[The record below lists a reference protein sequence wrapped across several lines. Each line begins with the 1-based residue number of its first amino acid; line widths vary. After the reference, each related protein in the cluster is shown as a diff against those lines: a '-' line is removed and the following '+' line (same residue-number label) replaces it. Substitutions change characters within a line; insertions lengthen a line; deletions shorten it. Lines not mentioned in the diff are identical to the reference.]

1 MSKFNIYYAGT
12 HQAEFQEE
20 LEFETRDA
28 ALDYAKKRAIEDY
41 ESKSGGNGYLSWEEC
56 REELIHSGKEK
67 ITDEDVDNYY
77 REVIY
82 STIQYY
88 VEKL

>member
-20 LEFETRDA
+20 LEFETRTA

-41 ESKSGGNGYLSWEEC
+41 ESKCGRYGYLSWEEC

-88 VEKL
+88 IEKL

>member
-20 LEFETRDA
+20 LEFETPAA

-41 ESKSGGNGYLSWEEC
+41 ESNCGGNGYLSWEEC
-56 REELIHSGKEK
+56 REELIHSGEEK

-77 REVIY
+77 KEVVY

-88 VEKL
+88 VEKI